1 MDAEQNEFICFRK
14 ESAVSVSTLET
25 AISLYSECLDL
36 DFMDYE
42 DTRNED
48 ILFIYD
54 MIQNKGEAKT
64 IEWLIEN
71 EFIQ

>member
-1 MDAEQNEFICFRK
+1 M
-14 ESAVSVSTLET
+14 SVSVLEK
-25 AISLYSECLDL
+25 AMDLYSECLDL

>member
-1 MDAEQNEFICFRK
+1 MGDGIRK
-14 ESAVSVSTLET
+14 VKGGDTVSVSVLEK
-25 AISLYSECLDL
+25 AMDLYSECLDL

>member
-1 MDAEQNEFICFRK
+1 MSISVLEKAMD
-14 ESAVSVSTLET
+14 
-25 AISLYSECLDL
+25 LYSECLDM
-36 DFMDYE
+36 DFADYE
-42 DTRNED
+42 DTKTED

>member
-1 MDAEQNEFICFRK
+1 M
-14 ESAVSVSTLET
+14 SVSTLEK
-25 AISLYSECLDL
+25 AINLYSECLDL

>member
-1 MDAEQNEFICFRK
+1 M
-14 ESAVSVSTLET
+14 SVSTLEK
-25 AISLYSECLDL
+25 AINLYSECLDL

-42 DTRNED
+42 DTKTED

-64 IEWLIEN
+64 IEWLIDN

>member
-1 MDAEQNEFICFRK
+1 MHNLGDGIRK
-14 ESAVSVSTLET
+14 VKGDTVSVSVLEK
-25 AISLYSECLDL
+25 AIDLYSECLDL

-54 MIQNKGEAKT
+54 MILAQGEAKT
-64 IEWLIEN
+64 IQWLIDN